1 VLYSPGRGAALSN
14 PFTPCLTDA
23 TPGQSSPMIT
33 TSIASAH
40 GHPPKDPPRPT
51 IATLS
56 KPVVS
61 VLEFPRPHGIL
72 SLGEACLVEIP

>member
-1 VLYSPGRGAALSN
+1 
-14 PFTPCLTDA
+14 
-23 TPGQSSPMIT
+23 MIT
-33 TSIASAH
+33 TPIASAH
-40 GHPPKDPPRPT
+40 GHPPKEAPRPP
-51 IATLS
+51 IATVS